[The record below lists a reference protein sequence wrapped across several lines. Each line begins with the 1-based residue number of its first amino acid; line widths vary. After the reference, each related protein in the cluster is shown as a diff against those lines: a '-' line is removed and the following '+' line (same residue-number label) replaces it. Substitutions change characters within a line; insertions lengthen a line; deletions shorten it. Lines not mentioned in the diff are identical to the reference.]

1 MQQWFVMNKGADFKS
16 IGLKYGIDQVTA
28 RIIRNRDIVED
39 EDIRLFLQGDLSDC
53 HDPALMKDGDK
64 LTDILIKKINEG
76 ASIRIVGDYDI
87 DGVMATFILKKSL
100 DELGANVS
108 YVIPDRISDGYGLNV
123 RIIDDAYG
131 DGIDTILTCDNGIAA
146 IQEISHAKELG
157 MCVLV
162 TDHHEIP
169 FEEINGEKK
178 YILSDAD
185 AIVDPHQ
192 KDCNY
197 PYKNLCGAAVAW
209 KMMCLLFKKLGKQ
222 TGILDE
228 MLENVAFATVGDIM
242 DLNGEN
248 RILVKEGLKR
258 IHNTKNIGMRALITQ
273 CGLMEEQVESYHF
286 GYVLGPCIN
295 ASGRLDTATR
305 ALQML
310 LEEDENTASVIASEL
325 CVLNEERKELTK
337 AGVDEAIRQYEEC
350 GYKDDT
356 VVVIYMPEVH
366 ESIAGI
372 IAGRVREYC
381 HKPVFILTKSGDKVK
396 GSGRSIEE
404 YSMYEE
410 MCKVK
415 DVFFKFGGHPMAAGL
430 SIEADRVDEFRRRIN
445 ENSTLT
451 EQDLM
456 EKVKIDVP
464 MPVSYVT
471 KELVREFEILAPFG
485 KGNPRPVFAD
495 KNMYISR
502 MWIIGKN
509 QNVLRLSMVSADG
522 KPVSAIYFGDI
533 DTFVGYL
540 SEKFSSE
547 DVDLAMRGRQNR
559 LVISVVYAPRIN
571 SFRDEEN
578 LQFEIQFYQ

>member
-1 MQQWFVMNKGADFKS
+1 MNKGADFKS

-258 IHNTKNIGMRALITQ
+258 IHNTKNIGMRALISQ
-273 CGLMEEQVESYHF
+273 CGLMAEQVESYHF

>member
-1 MQQWFVMNKGADFKS
+1 MNKGVDFKS

-87 DGVMATFILKKSL
+87 DGVMATFILKKAL

-258 IHNTKNIGMRALITQ
+258 IHNTKNIGMRALISQ
-273 CGLMEEQVESYHF
+273 CGLMAEQVESYHF

-310 LEEDENTASVIASEL
+310 LEEDENTASLIASEL

-533 DTFVGYL
+533 DTFIGYL

-559 LVISVVYAPRIN
+559 LVISVVYAPKIN

>member
-1 MQQWFVMNKGADFKS
+1 MNKGADFKR

-64 LTDILIKKINEG
+64 LTDILITKINEG

-108 YVIPDRISDGYGLNV
+108 YVIPDRINDGYGLNV

-258 IHNTKNIGMRALITQ
+258 IHNTKNIGMRALISQ
-273 CGLMEEQVESYHF
+273 CGLMAEQVESYHF

-310 LEEDENTASVIASEL
+310 LEEDENTASLIASEL

-415 DVFFKFGGHPMAAGL
+415 DIFFKFGGHPMAAGL

-495 KNMYISR
+495 KNMHISR

-509 QNVLRLSMVSADG
+509 QNVLRLSMISADG

-533 DTFVGYL
+533 DTFIGYL

-559 LVISVVYAPRIN
+559 LVISVVYAPKIN

>member
-1 MQQWFVMNKGADFKS
+1 MNKGADFKS

-87 DGVMATFILKKSL
+87 DGVMATFILKKAL

-108 YVIPDRISDGYGLNV
+108 YVIPDRINDGYGLNV

-258 IHNTKNIGMRALITQ
+258 IHNTKNIGMRALISQ
-273 CGLMEEQVESYHF
+273 CGLMAEQVESYHF

-310 LEEDENTASVIASEL
+310 LEEDENTASLIASEL

-502 MWIIGKN
+502 MWIVGKN

-533 DTFVGYL
+533 DTFIGYL

-559 LVISVVYAPRIN
+559 LVISVVYAPKIN

>member
-1 MQQWFVMNKGADFKS
+1 MNKGADFKS

-53 HDPALMKDGDK
+53 HDPALLKDGDK

-108 YVIPDRISDGYGLNV
+108 YVIPDRINDGYGLNV

-273 CGLMEEQVESYHF
+273 CGLMAEQVESYHF

-430 SIEADRVDEFRRRIN
+430 SLEADRVDEFRRRIN

-522 KPVSAIYFGDI
+522 KLVSAIYFGDI

-540 SEKFSSE
+540 SEKFSSD

>member
-1 MQQWFVMNKGADFKS
+1 MNKGADFKS

-87 DGVMATFILKKSL
+87 DGVMATFILKESL

-192 KDCNY
+192 KDCDY

-258 IHNTKNIGMRALITQ
+258 IHNTKNIGMRALISQ
-273 CGLMEEQVESYHF
+273 CGLMAEQVESYHF

-430 SIEADRVDEFRRRIN
+430 SLEADRVDEFRRRIN

-559 LVISVVYAPRIN
+559 LVISVVYAPKIN

>member
-1 MQQWFVMNKGADFKS
+1 MNKGADFKS

-108 YVIPDRISDGYGLNV
+108 YVIPDRINDGYGLNV

-258 IHNTKNIGMRALITQ
+258 IHNTKNIGMRALISQ
-273 CGLMEEQVESYHF
+273 CGLMAEQVESYHF

-310 LEEDENTASVIASEL
+310 LEEDENTASLIASEL

-415 DVFFKFGGHPMAAGL
+415 DIFFKFGGHPMAAGL

-509 QNVLRLSMVSADG
+509 QNVLRLSMISADG

-533 DTFVGYL
+533 DTFIGYL

-559 LVISVVYAPRIN
+559 LVISVVYAPKIN

>member
-1 MQQWFVMNKGADFKS
+1 MNKGADFKS

-87 DGVMATFILKKSL
+87 DGVMATFILKKAL

-258 IHNTKNIGMRALITQ
+258 IHNTKNIGMRALISQ
-273 CGLMEEQVESYHF
+273 CGLMAEQVESYHF

-310 LEEDENTASVIASEL
+310 LEEDENTASLIASEL

-502 MWIIGKN
+502 MWIVGKN

-533 DTFVGYL
+533 DTFIGYL

-559 LVISVVYAPRIN
+559 LVISVVYAPKIN

>member
-1 MQQWFVMNKGADFKS
+1 MNKGADFKS

-87 DGVMATFILKKSL
+87 DGVMATFILKKAL

-258 IHNTKNIGMRALITQ
+258 IHNTKNVGMRALISQ
-273 CGLMEEQVESYHF
+273 CGLMAEQVESYHF

-559 LVISVVYAPRIN
+559 LVISVVYAPKIN

>member
-1 MQQWFVMNKGADFKS
+1 MNKGADFKS

-108 YVIPDRISDGYGLNV
+108 YVIPDRINDGYGLNV

-178 YILSDAD
+178 YILSNAD

-273 CGLMEEQVESYHF
+273 CGLMAEQVESYHF

-310 LEEDENTASVIASEL
+310 LEEDENTASLIASEL

-430 SIEADRVDEFRRRIN
+430 SLEADRVDEFRRRIN

-502 MWIIGKN
+502 MWIVGKN
-509 QNVLRLSMVSADG
+509 QNVLRLSMISADG

-533 DTFVGYL
+533 DTFIGYL

>member
-53 HDPALMKDGDK
+53 HNPALMKDGDK

-87 DGVMATFILKKSL
+87 DGVMATFILKKAL

-273 CGLMEEQVESYHF
+273 CGLMAEQVESYHF

-310 LEEDENTASVIASEL
+310 LEEDENTASLIASEL

-356 VVVIYMPEVH
+356 VVVIYLPEVH

-430 SIEADRVDEFRRRIN
+430 SLEADRVDEFRRRIN

-485 KGNPRPVFAD
+485 KGNPKPVFAD

>member
-1 MQQWFVMNKGADFKS
+1 MNKGADFKS

-185 AIVDPHQ
+185 AIVDTHQ

-242 DLNGEN
+242 DLDGEN
-248 RILVKEGLKR
+248 RILVKEGIKR
-258 IHNTKNIGMRALITQ
+258 IHNTKNVGMRALISQ
-273 CGLMEEQVESYHF
+273 CGLMAEQVESYHF

-310 LEEDENTASVIASEL
+310 LEEDENTARMIASEL

-350 GYKDDT
+350 GYKNDT

-415 DVFFKFGGHPMAAGL
+415 DVFFRFGGHPMAAGL
-430 SIEADRVDEFRRRIN
+430 SLEADRVDEFRRRIN
-445 ENSTLT
+445 ENSPLT

-509 QNVLRLSMVSADG
+509 KNVLRLSMVSADG

-533 DTFVGYL
+533 DTFIGYL

-559 LVISVVYAPRIN
+559 LVISVVYAPKIN